1 MAPNRKISNNT
12 FSVYTEDDKI
22 YGRFEYD
29 EEDFIGNLYHVVVPK
44 IELPFHTD
52 SFDFERNYDLCNQ
65 SMTLII
71 GNYTFRLLDVPIKN
85 IDSEFNDSDVKMFA
99 LRKLIK
105 KAPPKNMTLSEIEKA
120 LGYSVNIVTEDE
132 REEIKDK

>member
-1 MAPNRKISNNT
+1 MANNGKISNNT

-44 IELPFHTD
+44 IELPFNTD

-65 SMTLII
+65 SMTLNI
-71 GNYTFRLLDVPIKN
+71 GNYTFRLLDVPIKKYR
-85 IDSEFNDSDVKMFA
+85 FRV
-99 LRKLIK
+99 
-105 KAPPKNMTLSEIEKA
+105 
-120 LGYSVNIVTEDE
+120 
-132 REEIKDK
+132 

>member
-29 EEDFIGNLYHVVVPK
+29 EEDLIGNLYHVVVPK

-52 SFDFERNYDLCNQ
+52 SFDFERNYDLYNQ
-65 SMTLII
+65 SMILNI

-85 IDSEFNDSDVKMFA
+85 IDSEFSDSDVKMFA

-105 KAPPKNMTLSEIEKA
+105 EAPPKNMTLSEIEKA

-132 REEIKDK
+132 RKEIKDK

>member
-22 YGRFEYD
+22 YGRFEY
-29 EEDFIGNLYHVVVPK
+29 

-65 SMTLII
+65 SMTLNI

-85 IDSEFNDSDVKMFA
+85 IDSEFSDSDVKMFA

-120 LGYSVNIVTEDE
+120 LGYSINIVTEDE

>member
-1 MAPNRKISNNT
+1 MIHDRKISNNT

-29 EEDFIGNLYHVVVPK
+29 EEDFIGNVYHVVVPK
-44 IELPFHTD
+44 IELPFNTD
-52 SFDFERNYDLCNQ
+52 SFDFERNYDLRNQ
-65 SMTLII
+65 SMSLNI

-85 IDSEFNDSDVKMFA
+85 IDSGFHDSDIKMFA
-99 LRKLIK
+99 VRTLIK

-120 LGYSVNIVTEDE
+120 LGYSVNIVSEAE
-132 REEIKDK
+132 KEETKDK

>member
-12 FSVYTEDDKI
+12 FLVYTEDNKI

-29 EEDFIGNLYHVVVPK
+29 EEELIGNVYHVIVPK
-44 IELPFHTD
+44 IELPFNADT
-52 SFDFERNYDLCNQ
+52 FDFERNYDLYNQ
-65 SMTLII
+65 SMILNI

-85 IDSEFNDSDVKMFA
+85 IDSEFSDSDVKMFA

-120 LGYSVNIVTEDE
+120 LGYSVNIVNEDE

>member
-1 MAPNRKISNNT
+1 MVHDRKISNNT

-29 EEDFIGNLYHVVVPK
+29 EEDFIGNVYHIVVPK
-44 IELPFHTD
+44 IELPFNTD

-65 SMTLII
+65 SMTLNI
-71 GNYTFRLLDVPIKN
+71 GKHTFRLLDVPIKN
-85 IDSEFNDSDVKMFA
+85 IDSGFHDSNIKMFA
-99 LRKLIK
+99 VRTLIK

-120 LGYSVNIVTEDE
+120 LGYSVNIVSEAE
-132 REEIKDK
+132 KEETKDK

>member
-1 MAPNRKISNNT
+1 MAPDRKTSNNT

-29 EEDFIGNLYHVVVPK
+29 EEDFIENVYHIVVPK
-44 IELPFHTD
+44 IELPFNTE
-52 SFDFERNYDLCNQ
+52 SFDFERNYDLRNQ
-65 SMTLII
+65 SMSLNI

-85 IDSEFNDSDVKMFA
+85 IDSGFHDSDIKMFA
-99 LRKLIK
+99 VRTLIK

-120 LGYSVNIVTEDE
+120 LGYSVNIVSEAE
-132 REEIKDK
+132 KEETKDK

>member
-1 MAPNRKISNNT
+1 MAPNGKISNNA

-52 SFDFERNYDLCNQ
+52 SFDFERNYDLYNQ
-65 SMTLII
+65 SMTLNI

-99 LRKLIK
+99 LRKIIK

-120 LGYSVNIVTEDE
+120 LGYSVNIIYEDEKEETED
-132 REEIKDK
+132 K

>member
-1 MAPNRKISNNT
+1 MAPNGKISNNT

-29 EEDFIGNLYHVVVPK
+29 EEDFIGNLY
-44 IELPFHTD
+44 
-52 SFDFERNYDLCNQ
+52 NQ
-65 SMTLII
+65 SMSLTI

-120 LGYSVNIVTEDE
+120 LGYSVNIITEDE
-132 REEIKDK
+132 RKEIKDK

>member
-1 MAPNRKISNNT
+1 MAPNKKISNNA

-29 EEDFIGNLYHVVVPK
+29 EEDLIGNLYHVVVPK

-52 SFDFERNYDLCNQ
+52 SFDFERNYDLYNQ
-65 SMTLII
+65 SMALNI
-71 GNYTFRLLDVPIKN
+71 GNYTFRLLEVPIKN

-105 KAPPKNMTLSEIEKA
+105 KLLRKI
-120 LGYSVNIVTEDE
+120 
-132 REEIKDK
+132 

>member
-1 MAPNRKISNNT
+1 MIHDRKISNNT

-29 EEDFIGNLYHVVVPK
+29 EEDFIGNVYHVVVPK
-44 IELPFHTD
+44 IELPFNTE
-52 SFDFERNYDLCNQ
+52 SFDFERNYDLRNQ
-65 SMTLII
+65 SMSLNI

-85 IDSEFNDSDVKMFA
+85 IDSGFHDSDIKMFA
-99 LRKLIK
+99 VRTLIK

-120 LGYSVNIVTEDE
+120 LGYSVNIVSEAE
-132 REEIKDK
+132 KEETKDK